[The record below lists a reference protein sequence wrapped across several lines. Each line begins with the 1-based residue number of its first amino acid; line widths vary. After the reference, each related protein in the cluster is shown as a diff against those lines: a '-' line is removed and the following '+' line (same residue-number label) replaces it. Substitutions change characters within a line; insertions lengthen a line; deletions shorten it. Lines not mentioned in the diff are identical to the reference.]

1 MHYACNSENYEFIIR
16 LTREERGEKKFIPL
30 SFIKGATAG
39 DVVTL
44 NVTIAVF
51 STQKKVGR
59 KGKKLEKEE

>member
-1 MHYACNSENYEFIIR
+1 MKV
-16 LTREERGEKKFIPL
+16 ERKTSSL
-30 SFIKGATAG
+30 SLSLIKGATAG

-59 KGKKLEKEE
+59 KRKKLEKEE